1 MATNGELPRRLG
13 AVHPRYKVPH
23 RADGAI
29 GALVA
34 VVVAVTDVR
43 HAIGF
48 SSFCVLTYYA
58 IANAA
63 AWTLP
68 PEARRRPR
76 GLAAAG
82 VVGCVTLACTLPAR
96 VALSGGGVLAA
107 GALVWVAR
115 ATTRRP
121 SGPGAPARG

>member
-1 MATNGELPRRLG
+1 
-13 AVHPRYKVPH
+13 VV
-23 RADGAI
+23 I
-29 GALVA
+29 GGL
-34 VVVAVTDVR
+34 VVVLVSLTDVR

-68 PEARRRPR
+68 PERRRWPR
-76 GLAAAG
+76 GLAGAG

-96 VALSGGGVLAA
+96 TALSGGCVLAA
-107 GALVWVAR
+107 GAVIWATRHRAR
-115 ATTRRP
+115 
-121 SGPGAPARG
+121 